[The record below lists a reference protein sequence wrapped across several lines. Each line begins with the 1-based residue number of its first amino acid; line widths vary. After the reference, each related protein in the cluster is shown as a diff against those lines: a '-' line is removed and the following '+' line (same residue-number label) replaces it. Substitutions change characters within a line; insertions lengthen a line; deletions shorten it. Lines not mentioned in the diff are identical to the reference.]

1 GEGGVTQGDLLPLEG
16 GDQAG
21 VVLQDVGPGDDVD
34 AQGFRQRLAGVQG
47 FQQGQLVVAFAQDV
61 HRAAQDARPLE
72 GAHGGPDSLAGPGA
86 GHGALEVVGPGAV
99 YPGEDFAVGGVD
111 GVEGDAGGRRDSAA
125 SDVQELFAEAGHG
138 GSLE

>member
-1 GEGGVTQGDLLPLEG
+1 
-16 GDQAG
+16 
-21 VVLQDVGPGDDVD
+21 
-34 AQGFRQRLAGVQG
+34 
-47 FQQGQLVVAFAQDV
+47 
-61 HRAAQDARPLE
+61 
-72 GAHGGPDSLAGPGA
+72 PGA

-138 GSLE
+138 GSLEGHERRGGCPPPLPRPAPGKRSKAGGGQPGPTATAPPSPGSAPPRCGRRRPAWRLRGWPASPRPPPG